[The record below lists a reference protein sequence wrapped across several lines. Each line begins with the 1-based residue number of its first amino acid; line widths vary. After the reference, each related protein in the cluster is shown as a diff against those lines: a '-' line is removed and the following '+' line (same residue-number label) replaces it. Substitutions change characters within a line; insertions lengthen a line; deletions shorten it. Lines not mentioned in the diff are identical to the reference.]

1 MVQKSFYNPWSDLSV
16 LVAVA
21 NVPGGRVGEVA
32 PSPAAVEDLVL
43 ELGLRLPQSPNLVM
57 ELGKLRVQRPLLR
70 SQLHLGTDKSINSAA
85 V

>member
-1 MVQKSFYNPWSDLSV
+1 MVYKSFYNPWSDLSV

-21 NVPGGRVGEVA
+21 DVPRGRIGEVA
-32 PSPAAVEDLVL
+32 PGSDAVEDLIL
-43 ELGLRLPQSPNLVM
+43 ELCLRLPQSPNLVM
-57 ELGKLRVQRPLLR
+57 ELGELRVQRPLLW